1 MFKARWAEGGKESN
15 TGFAFVMF
23 VGMIV
28 HGVFAEVLNRA
39 PGLVLSNVNYVKKMV
54 FPLESMPLVAT
65 ATAVFHA
72 AVSFFVLIAAYV
84 VFKGFVHWTAILTPL
99 VFLPLVLLTLG
110 QVVGIVTTVA
120 LFLSPVFYP
129 IRIVANGSRA
139 T

>member
-1 MFKARWAEGGKESN
+1 M
-15 TGFAFVMF
+15 
-23 VGMIV
+23 
-28 HGVFAEVLNRA
+28 
-39 PGLVLSNVNYVKKMV
+39 LSNVNYVKKMV